1 MIHFHQRVK
10 SRPRAVFDNNKKV
23 MYAPIP
29 EPWSLPDYW
38 ITRELHVVG
47 RERLG
52 EALVGGG
59 NS

>member
-1 MIHFHQRVK
+1 
-10 SRPRAVFDNNKKV
+10 VFDNNKKV

-38 ITRELHVVG
+38 ITRELVG